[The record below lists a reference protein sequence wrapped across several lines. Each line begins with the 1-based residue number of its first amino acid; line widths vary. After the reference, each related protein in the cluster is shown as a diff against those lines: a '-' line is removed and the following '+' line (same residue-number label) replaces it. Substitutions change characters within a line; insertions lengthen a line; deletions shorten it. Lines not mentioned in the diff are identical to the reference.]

1 MSSFFDLNKYRRDL
15 DRILNLEE
23 DLRSFQKENYIL
35 KNFENQFLNLEK
47 KVCELNEEKLELES
61 KIRKKASAHY
71 NEINELQIKEDLEC
85 LNLKN

>member
-61 KIRKKASAHY
+61 KIRKMANAHY
-71 NEINELQIKEDLEC
+71 KITMRFTSYS
-85 LNLKN
+85 LKRI